1 MLNWIKDAVGNIAG
15 WMGNGVA
22 SLFDWL
28 LGGLATVVTK
38 AVDALGGFWDVL
50 DAIWDFAVGFIS
62 VIVRLFGLFF
72 PFVPPEIA
80 SVISMG
86 LISVLLAGIVKKVRG
101 K

>member
-1 MLNWIKDAVGNIAG
+1 MLNWIKDSVGNIAG

-50 DAIWDFAVGFIS
+50 DAIWDFAVGFIG
-62 VIVRLFGLFF
+62 VIINLFGAFF
-72 PFVPPEIA
+72 PFVPAPVA
-80 SVISMG
+80 TVIG
-86 LISVLLAGIVKKVRG
+86 LGLSSVLIAGIVKKVRG